1 MCCTHLRDG
10 KFPIN
15 HHGVLGVILGTGCAT
30 LAALYLIVHDRLDA
44 GDADLISALLS
55 PVAQVSQPPAPR
67 EGVRKGFK
75 GAS

>member
-1 MCCTHLRDG
+1 LRDG

-55 PVAQVSQPPAPR
+55 PVAHVSQPPAQR
-67 EGVRKGFK
+67 EGVREASK